1 MHIVTDPDPVQIRS
15 GDQHPKTPLPTQ
27 KLAATNKSTYFRP
40 ATPTQEIGEVSC
52 KNIDLHKLQL
62 IKEDRKVRGA
72 DASLQ
77 LAKPRIAPR
86 RPNNQGSCKGT
97 LTCRSPRRNKGKAE
111 TQERRGYH
119 PVQIR
124 SRDRHSKNSTP
135 IQQPETTNTSTHYR
149 PTSFRQKIGEQ
160 TAKTSIYT
168 LGSLEGRIKKG
179 EVKTHHSRSE
189 SQGQYHT
196 DPTREIAAE
205 KG

>member
-1 MHIVTDPDPVQIRS
+1 MQIRS
-15 GDQHPKTPLPTQ
+15 RDQHPKIILPTQ
-27 KLAATNKSTYFRP
+27 QLAATDKSTYFRP
-40 ATPTQEIGEVSC
+40 ASPTQEIIEVSC
-52 KNIDLHKLQL
+52 KNTGLHNLQVA
-62 IKEDRKVRGA
+62 KEDGKVRGVG
-72 DASLQ
+72 ASLQ
-77 LAKPRIAPR
+77 LGKPRVASR
-86 RPNNQGSCKGT
+86 RPNNRGSRKGT
-97 LTCRSPRRNKGKAE
+97 LTCTSPRRNRGNAKTKD
-111 TQERRGYH
+111 QRGYH